1 MFLIEVGH
9 IQCSKLSNALE
20 SEVLSIVLS
29 TINNL
34 VLFELGIVPI
44 SIFVLSRY
52 WDDVQQVR

>member
-34 VLFELGIVPI
+34 VLFE
-44 SIFVLSRY
+44 
-52 WDDVQQVR
+52 